1 LRAKQIA
8 LLIDC
13 MIERC
18 KAATDAAPARDER
31 QTSAAPRP
39 AKGER
44 ASWGRSANRRRPAAR
59 SSRTAACASMR
70 FWAVPPVK
78 DNLGSRRILLRR
90 RLQENGPPPQI
101 VPIGRGRFALRAD
114 ALFELV
120 ER

>member
-1 LRAKQIA
+1 
-8 LLIDC
+8 
-13 MIERC
+13 
-18 KAATDAAPARDER
+18 
-31 QTSAAPRP
+31 
-39 AKGER
+39 
-44 ASWGRSANRRRPAAR
+44 
-59 SSRTAACASMR
+59 MR

-114 ALFELV
+114 ALLELV